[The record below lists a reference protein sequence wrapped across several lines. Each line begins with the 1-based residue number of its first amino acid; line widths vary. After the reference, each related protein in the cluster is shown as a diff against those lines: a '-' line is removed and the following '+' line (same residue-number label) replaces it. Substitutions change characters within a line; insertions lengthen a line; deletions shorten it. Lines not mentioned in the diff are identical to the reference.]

1 MSKAKET
8 QEPSEKRRWL
18 AILLTTALMIAV
30 YAIFIYS
37 LAAASG
43 DEVIFAG
50 GLLGIGLGLVPGV
63 FAVAAF
69 VSQHPTV
76 VKATLKASGLWVL
89 AVLVFFF
96 DLPTGLVAGFGA
108 GGVVAFRLGKANSY
122 RVRSVAVALC
132 AIYTFLVLRISPEL
146 GLFAG
151 APLPFIVIGF
161 ADMYTERS
169 AERLD

>member
-1 MSKAKET
+1 
-8 QEPSEKRRWL
+8 
-18 AILLTTALMIAV
+18 LTTALMIVV
-30 YAIFIYS
+30 YAMFIYS

-63 FAVAAF
+63 FAIAAF
-69 VSQHPTV
+69 VSQNPSA
-76 VKATLKASGLWVL
+76 VKATLKATGLWVL
-89 AVLVFFF
+89 AVAIFFF

-108 GGVVAFRLGKANSY
+108 GGVVAFRLNKTNSY
-122 RVRSVAVALC
+122 RIRAVAVALC
-132 AIYTFLVLRISPEL
+132 TLYTFVILRISPQL

-151 APLPFIVIGF
+151 AALPFIVIGF

-169 AERLD
+169 IGRSV

>member
-1 MSKAKET
+1 MVV
-8 QEPSEKRRWL
+8 
-18 AILLTTALMIAV
+18 V
-30 YAIFIYS
+30 YAVFIYS

-50 GLLGIGLGLVPGV
+50 GLLGIGLGMVPGV
-63 FAVAAF
+63 FAIAAF
-69 VSQHPTV
+69 VSQNPTAL
-76 VKATLKASGLWVL
+76 KATLKATGLWLV

-108 GGVVAFRLGKANSY
+108 GGVVAFRLGQANSY
-122 RVRSVAVALC
+122 KARSVAVALC
-132 AIYTFLVLRISPEL
+132 ALYTFTLLRISPEL

-161 ADMYTERS
+161 ADMYTERPTS
-169 AERLD
+169 QPE